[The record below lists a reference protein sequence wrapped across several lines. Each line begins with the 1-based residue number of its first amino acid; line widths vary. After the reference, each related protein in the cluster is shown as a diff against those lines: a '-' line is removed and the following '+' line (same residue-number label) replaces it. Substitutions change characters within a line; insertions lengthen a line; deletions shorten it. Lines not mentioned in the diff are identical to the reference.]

1 MKPTYKTIIRN
12 YFQRFHADVTMAA
25 FSYARPGLK
34 VERLPEFYRLWYI
47 KEGEGLLSAEGKA
60 YEVHAGQL
68 YLLPPGSELSL
79 DSLAQPEIGIYWC
92 HFRASM
98 GDSQFFELLQLPF
111 CVDSV
116 HGERIMASFDSLI
129 HAFHSTSLSSDLRV
143 RAGMLE
149 IIAYYLD
156 YCQLQEEILRRIDS
170 LEMIQRVLEYIDGH
184 LAGTIGVEELA
195 KLAYLHPNYFISFFK
210 NAVGL
215 SPIQY
220 VNKRRMEE
228 ARKLLEQT
236 DRAVNEVA
244 GQVGLQNHYLSRLF
258 KQYMG
263 LSPSHYRRIFRS
275 SHHLLEE
282 GDN

>member
-1 MKPTYKTIIRN
+1 
-12 YFQRFHADVTMAA
+12 MAA
-25 FSYARPGLK
+25 FSYARPGMK

-47 KEGEGLLSAEGKA
+47 KEGEGLLSTGDQQ
-60 YEVHAGQL
+60 YELRAGQI
-68 YLLPPGSELSL
+68 YLLPPGAELSL
-79 DSLAQPEIGIYWC
+79 NPAAQPAVGLYWC
-92 HFRASM
+92 HFHATR
-98 GDSQFFELLQLPF
+98 GDTQLFELLRLPF
-111 CVDSV
+111 CVESV
-116 HGERIMASFDSLI
+116 HRERIIASFESLI
-129 HAFHSTSLSSDLRV
+129 HAFHSSSLSSDLRV

-149 IIAYYLD
+149 IIAFYLD
-156 YCQLQEEILRRIDS
+156 YCELQDEILRRVDS
-170 LEMIQRVLEYIDGH
+170 LQIIHRVLEYIDGH
-184 LAGTIGVEELA
+184 LAGNIGVEELA

-210 NAVGL
+210 NAVGF

-263 LSPSHYRRIFRS
+263 LSPSHYRRIYRS

-282 GDN
+282 GDQ